1 MPMTPEDLERF
12 LVALCGAAEQPLLLA
27 RDETSEIG
35 WRPWTGADSQ
45 ALCDWLSDKVDQD
58 LGHSRDI
65 ACYKLKEAARLV
77 GVSVPKF
84 QSWLRRRDHPVPH
97 VRDGRLI
104 LIPASLLAEW
114 LREESER
121 SRDSRT

>member
-1 MPMTPEDLERF
+1 MRMTPEDLDEF
-12 LVALCGAAEQPLLLA
+12 FEALCGAEEKPLLLA

-45 ALCDWLSDKVDQD
+45 ALCEWLSDKVDQD
-58 LGHSRDI
+58 LGHGREI

-84 QSWLRRRDHPVPH
+84 QTWLRRSDHPVPH

-121 SRDSRT
+121 SRDSRP